1 MAFPLRFFPD
11 KTTFNFMRHRKIGF
25 IFSAILIVATISLFF
40 SRGLELGID
49 FTGGVLMD
57 IRSEQAIDLSP
68 LRTALAEGDFG
79 EVSLQHLGEEREIL
93 VRVQSD
99 GSEGQAELVAQ
110 IKDVVSGSVP
120 DAEYRQIDYVGP
132 SVGQELV
139 RSGYMSL
146 IVAFV
151 AVLMYIWFRF
161 EWQFGLGAVIA
172 LVHDAILTVGFFVL
186 SGFDFGLTSI
196 AAILTI
202 IGYSINDSVVI
213 YDRIREN
220 MRRYKQRSL
229 EDIINESINA
239 TLSRTLLTA
248 GTTIL
253 AAGALVLFGGEVIK
267 GFSAALLFGVVVGTY
282 SSIYIAAPILIYLDA
297 RSVGFEESPVEG

>member
-1 MAFPLRFFPD
+1 MAFPIRFFPE
-11 KTTFNFMRHRKIGF
+11 KTTFDFMRHKKIGF
-25 IFSAILIVATISLFF
+25 LISTILILATIGLFF
-40 SRGLELGID
+40 SRGLALGID

-57 IRSEQAIDLSP
+57 IRSAEAIELSP
-68 LRTALAEGDFG
+68 LRDALTEGEFG
-79 EVSLQHLGEEREIL
+79 EISLQHLGEEREIL

-99 GSEGQAELVAQ
+99 GEAGQAALVAQ
-110 IKDVVSGSVP
+110 IKDVISGLIT

-146 IVAFV
+146 LVAFV

-172 LVHDAILTVGFFVL
+172 LVHDAILTLGFFML

-282 SSIYIAAPILIYLDA
+282 SSVYIAAPVLIYLDA